1 MNPMLSARAGLDGL
15 SPTAQTRIDHLF
27 RHSLR
32 AGRIH
37 PLYPQMLKYRQA
49 RAHTPP
55 QPR

>member
-1 MNPMLSARAGLDGL
+1 MSPMLPARACPDGL
-15 SPTAQTRIDHLF
+15 SPTAQARIDHLF

-49 RAHTPP
+49 QDHTPP
-55 QPR
+55 GPR

>member
-1 MNPMLSARAGLDGL
+1 MNPMLPARACPGGL
-15 SPTAQTRIDHLF
+15 SPPAQTRIDHLF

-49 RAHTPP
+49 QGHTPP
-55 QPR
+55 KPR